1 MFKIAY
7 GAGHNNSTSNGI
19 PTSLHS
25 PRVNEWFL
33 NDRIAR
39 YFAEAAKAYDV
50 ELLRVD
56 DPKGIEPTVLANRVK
71 KANDW
76 GADFFLSIH
85 HNAGINGG
93 SGGGLVAFSYKEGT
107 VGAAY
112 REAIYAAC
120 IEAGGL
126 KGNRW
131 DATLAEDFYVLK
143 YTTMPAVL
151 MEYGFMDST
160 TDVPVILKEEF
171 AKAQAYATMEGI
183 AKAAGLEK
191 KAGELK
197 PVEFNPYE
205 KKEEPTPAAP
215 YSGVTIN
222 LRELSKGSEGE
233 DVRALQ
239 ILLNGRGHNCG
250 TVDGIFGSKTD
261 SAVREYQ
268 KAKKLTVDGIAGAAT
283 MKSLL
288 GVV

>member
-25 PRVNEWFL
+25 PRVNEWYL

-39 YFAEAAKAYDV
+39 YFAEAAKAYAV

-56 DPKGIEPTVLANRVK
+56 DPKGVEPTVLANRVK

-76 GADFFLSIH
+76 GADFFLAIH

-120 IEAGGL
+120 MAAGGL

-143 YTTMPAVL
+143 YTNMPAVL

-160 TDVPVILKEEF
+160 TDVPVILTESY
-171 AKAQAYATMEGI
+171 AKAMGYATMEGI
-183 AKAAGLEK
+183 AKAAGLTK
-191 KAGELK
+191 KTSSA
-197 PVEFNPYE
+197 PVESVP
-205 KKEEPTPAAP
+205 EPETAAP
-215 YSGVTIN
+215 YSGVQVN
-222 LRELSKGSEGE
+222 LQELSQGSSGE
-233 DVRALQ
+233 QVKTVQRILSAMGYDLGTLNPYDGNFGNKTDAAVRAFQ
-239 ILLNGRGHNCG
+239 TASG
-250 TVDGIFGSKTD
+250 
-261 SAVREYQ
+261 
-268 KAKKLTVDGIAGAAT
+268 LTVDGVVGQKT
-283 MKSLL
+283 WNKLL
-288 GVV
+288 GL

>member
-25 PRVNEWFL
+25 PRVNEWYL

-56 DPKGIEPTVLANRVK
+56 DPKGVEPTVLANRVK

-76 GADFFLSIH
+76 NADFFLAIH

-107 VGAAY
+107 IGAAY

-120 IEAGGL
+120 IAAGGL

-143 YTTMPAVL
+143 YTNMPAVL

-160 TDVPVILKEEF
+160 TDVPVILQESY
-171 AKAQAYATMEGI
+171 AKAMGYATMEGI
-183 AKAAGLEK
+183 AKAAGLTK
-191 KAGELK
+191 KTGTATVE
-197 PVEFNPYE
+197 PVP
-205 KKEEPTPAAP
+205 EPEAQAFSGARVSLQVLSRGSSGNQVKTLQRILSAMG
-215 YSGVTIN
+215 YYKSGVD
-222 LRELSKGSEGE
+222 GS
-233 DVRALQ
+233 
-239 ILLNGRGHNCG
+239 
-250 TVDGIFGSKTD
+250 FGSVTAVAVKAFQR
-261 SAVREYQ
+261 SAGITQDAIVGQ
-268 KAKKLTVDGIAGAAT
+268 QTWDKLLGAA
-283 MKSLL
+283 
-288 GVV
+288 

>member
-56 DPKGIEPTVLANRVK
+56 DPKGVEPTVLANRVK

-76 GADFFLSIH
+76 GVDFFLAIH

-93 SGGGLVAFSYKEGT
+93 SGGGVVAFSYQEGT

-120 IEAGGL
+120 IAAGGL

-143 YTTMPAVL
+143 YTNMPAVL

-160 TDVPVILKEEF
+160 TDVPVILTESY
-171 AKAQAYATMEGI
+171 AKAMGYATMEGI
-183 AKAAGLEK
+183 AKAAGLSK
-191 KAGELK
+191 KDSA
-197 PVEFNPYE
+197 
-205 KKEEPTPAAP
+205 PTKDPATAAP
-215 YSGVTIN
+215 YSGVQVN
-222 LRELSKGSEGE
+222 LQELSKGSGGE
-233 DVRALQ
+233 QVKTVQR
-239 ILLNGRGHNCG
+239 ILSAMGYDLGTLNPY
-250 TVDGIFGSKTD
+250 DGDFGSKTD
-261 SAVREYQ
+261 TAVRAFQ
-268 KAKKLTVDGIAGAAT
+268 KANGLTADGVVGQKT
-283 MKSLL
+283 WNKLL
-288 GVV
+288 GL

>member
-7 GAGHNNSTSNGI
+7 GAGHNNATSNGI
-19 PTSLHS
+19 PTSIHS
-25 PRVNEWFL
+25 PRVNEWVL

-50 ELLRVD
+50 QLLRVD

-107 VGAAY
+107 VGATY

-120 IEAGGL
+120 MAAGGL

-143 YTTMPAVL
+143 YTNAPAVL

-160 TDVPVILKEEF
+160 TDVPVILTEAY
-171 AKAQAYATMEGI
+171 AKAMGYATMEGI
-183 AKAAGLEK
+183 AKVAGLEK
-191 KAGELK
+191 KADIK
-197 PVEFNPYE
+197 PAE
-205 KKEEPTPAAP
+205 KEEAPATAAP
-215 YSGVTIN
+215 FSGVSVN
-222 LRELSKGSEGE
+222 LNVLQKGSECEQVKSLQRMLSAMGYYKSSF
-233 DVRALQ
+233 DGKFGSLTDAAVKAYQRA
-239 ILLNGRGHNCG
+239 NGL
-250 TVDGIFGSKTD
+250 TQDGIVGQKTWN
-261 SAVREYQ
+261 
-268 KAKKLTVDGIAGAAT
+268 K
-283 MKSLL
+283 LL
-288 GVV
+288 GIK

>member
-19 PTSLHS
+19 PTSIHS
-25 PRVNEWFL
+25 PRVNEWVL
-33 NDRIAR
+33 NDRVAR

-76 GADFFLSIH
+76 GADFFLAIH

-93 SGGGLVAFSYKEGT
+93 SGGGLVAFSYQEGT

-112 REAIYAAC
+112 RDAIYTAC
-120 IEAGGL
+120 MAAGGL

-160 TDVPVILKEEF
+160 TDVPVILTESY
-171 AKAQAYATMEGI
+171 AKAMGYATMEGI
-183 AKAAGLEK
+183 AKMSGLVK
-191 KAGELK
+191 KDTPPA
-197 PVEFNPYE
+197 
-205 KKEEPTPAAP
+205 PTPDTAVP
-215 YSGVTIN
+215 YSGAQVYLQE
-222 LRELSKGSEGE
+222 LRKGSSGNQ
-233 DVRALQ
+233 VKTVQR
-239 ILLNGRGHNCG
+239 ILSTMGYDLGTLNPF
-250 TVDGIFGSKTD
+250 DGNFGSKTD
-261 SAVREYQ
+261 AAVRAFQ
-268 KAKKLTVDGIAGAAT
+268 KASGLTVDGIVGQKTWNA
-283 MKSLL
+283 LL
-288 GVV
+288 L

>member
-25 PRVNEWFL
+25 PRVNEWYL

-39 YFAEAAKAYDV
+39 YFAQAAQEYEGV

-71 KANDW
+71 LANDW
-76 GADFFLSIH
+76 GAEFFLAIH

-107 VGAAY
+107 IGAAY

-120 IEAGGL
+120 MAAGGL

-143 YTTMPAVL
+143 YTNMPAVL

-160 TDVPVILKEEF
+160 TDVPVILQESY
-171 AKAQAYATMEGI
+171 AKAMGYATMEGI
-183 AKAAGLEK
+183 AKAKGLTK
-191 KAGELK
+191 KVDSA
-197 PVEFNPYE
+197 PVEVVP
-205 KKEEPTPAAP
+205 EPEAQAF
-215 YSGVTIN
+215 SGARVS
-222 LRELSKGSEGE
+222 LQVLSQGSSGNQ
-233 DVRALQ
+233 VKTLQ
-239 ILLNGRGHNCG
+239 RILSAMGYYKSGI
-250 TVDGIFGSKTD
+250 DGSFGSVTAA
-261 SAVREYQ
+261 AV
-268 KAKKLTVDGIAGAAT
+268 KAFQRAAGITQDAIVGQQTWDKLLGAA
-283 MKSLL
+283 
-288 GVV
+288 

>member
-25 PRVNEWFL
+25 PRVNEWYL

-56 DPKGIEPTVLANRVK
+56 DPKGVEATVLANRVK

-107 VGAAY
+107 IGATY
-112 REAIYAAC
+112 RDTIYNAC
-120 IEAGGL
+120 IAAGGL

-143 YTTMPAVL
+143 YTNMPAVL

-160 TDVPVILKEEF
+160 TDVPVILTEAF
-171 AKAQAYATMEGI
+171 AKSQAYATMEGI
-183 AKAAGLEK
+183 AKAAGLAK
-191 KAGELK
+191 KNDAQQET
-197 PVEFNPYE
+197 
-205 KKEEPTPAAP
+205 TPAVP
-215 YSGVTIN
+215 YSGVTVN
-222 LRELSKGSEGE
+222 LQELGKGSKGEQ
-233 DVRALQ
+233 VKALQ
-239 ILLNGRGHNCG
+239 RLLSGYY
-250 TVDGIFGSKTD
+250 TSSVDGDFGAQTD
-261 SAVREYQ
+261 TAVRSYQ
-268 KAKKLTVDGIAGAAT
+268 KGKNLTVDGIVGQKT
-283 MKSLL
+283 WSKLL
-288 GVV
+288 GL

>member
-25 PRVNEWFL
+25 PRVNEWYL

-39 YFAEAAKAYDV
+39 YFAEAAKTYEGV

-93 SGGGLVAFSYKEGT
+93 SGGGIVAFSYQEGT
-107 VGAAY
+107 IGATY
-112 REAIYAAC
+112 REAIYTAC
-120 IEAGGL
+120 IAAGGL

-143 YTTMPAVL
+143 YTSMPAVL
-151 MEYGFMDST
+151 MEYGFMDSV
-160 TDVPVILKEEF
+160 TDVPVILQETY
-171 AKAQAYATMEGI
+171 AKAMGYATMAGI
-183 AKAAGLEK
+183 AKAAGLTK
-191 KAGELK
+191 KNQPPQK
-197 PVEFNPYE
+197 VEI
-205 KKEEPTPAAP
+205 PAVP
-215 YSGVTIN
+215 YSGVQVK
-222 LRELSKGSEGE
+222 LQELSKGSTGE
-233 DVRALQ
+233 QVKALQ
-239 ILLNGRGHNCG
+239 RLLYAMDYYAS
-250 TVDGIFGSKTD
+250 TIDGSFG
-261 SAVREYQ
+261 AVTEAAVKAYQ
-268 KAKKLTVDGIAGAAT
+268 KAVGITVDGIAGQQT
-283 MKSLL
+283 WNKLL
-288 GVV
+288 GA